1 MKFIPSFCLTI
12 ILSLILLA
20 SCSTLRSAIP
30 VKAGYDTEKAGFDA
44 DEQGW
49 ASRHIPGVRA
59 LSNFVP
65 PPNEART
72 KWDEWQKKKD
82 RRWSQDISSH

>member
-1 MKFIPSFCLTI
+1 MKPIPALCLAVA
-12 ILSLILLA
+12 LSVILLA

-30 VKAGYDTEKAGFDA
+30 VKAGYDADKAGFDI
-44 DEQGW
+44 DEEGW
-49 ASRHIPGVRA
+49 ASRHIPGIKA

-72 KWDEWQKKKD
+72 KWDDWQKKRD
-82 RRWSQDISSH
+82 HRWSNVNSLN